1 MSATS
6 GTTSAEGESIDN
18 SWKLSHLVNA
28 FSTQWGD
35 AVLAARD
42 ADARKAEAV
51 VAAVDNL
58 NQSGL
63 SEAAS
68 RIEHA
73 SS

>member
-1 MSATS
+1 MVQQAQRVKALATA
-6 GTTSAEGESIDN
+6 GNYLTL
-18 SWKLSHLVNA
+18 WNA
-28 FSTQWGD
+28 FSTQWCD

-42 ADARKAEAV
+42 ANAKNAEAV
-51 VAAVDNL
+51 VAAIDNL